1 MNYRPFGAKTD
12 FSVSALGFGC
22 MRLPVLGGDQAAV
35 DEPEATRMLRRAIDQ
50 GVNYVDTA
58 YVYHEGASERWLGRA
73 LAGGYRAKVR
83 LATKLP
89 VWSVATAKDF
99 DRLLGEQL
107 SRLATDRIDFY
118 LLHCLH
124 EGVWPKLKQ
133 LGVRD
138 WLDAIVRDGRAGAV
152 GFSFHDRLSVFE
164 EIIEDYAGWTMCQ
177 IQYNYMN
184 EDVQAGTEGL
194 KYAAGRGLAVVIME
208 PLLGGALAAPP
219 PAIRAILDGAGG
231 GSPAEL
237 ALRWLWDKPEPA
249 TVLSG
254 MTAMAQVE
262 ENVAAASRAGAGA
275 LTAREREAIE
285 RARGAYRAL
294 DAVPCTRCYYC
305 MPCRNGVD
313 IPRNF
318 QLYNDARH
326 FGDAGRQL
334 NRNLYAQLAAE
345 KRASACIRCGECEE
359 RCPQRIAIGE
369 EMDKVAQ
376 ALG

>member
-12 FSVSALGFGC
+12 FAVSALGFGC
-22 MRLPVLGGDQAAV
+22 MRLPVIGGDQAAV
-35 DEPEATRMLRRAIDQ
+35 DEPEATRMLRRAVDG

-58 YVYHEGASERWLGRA
+58 YVYHAGGSERWLGRA

-89 VWSVATAKDF
+89 VWSVAEAKDF
-99 DRLLGEQL
+99 DRFLDDQL
-107 SRLATDRIDFY
+107 ARLATDRIDFY

-124 EGVWPKLKQ
+124 EGVWPKLKG
-133 LGVRD
+133 LGVRE

-152 GFSFHDRLSVFE
+152 GFSFHDRLSVFK
-164 EIIEDYAGWTMCQ
+164 EIIEDYAGWSMCQ

-194 KYAAGRGLAVVIME
+194 KFAAARGLAVVIME

-219 PAIRAILDGAGG
+219 PSVRAALEGAGG
-231 GSPAEL
+231 VSPAEL
-237 ALRWLWDKPEPA
+237 ALKWLWGKPEPA

-254 MTAMAQVE
+254 MSTMDQVE
-262 ENVAAASRAGAGA
+262 ENLAAAARAGA

-285 RARGAYRAL
+285 RARAAYRAL
-294 DAVPCTRCYYC
+294 DAVPCTRCGYC
-305 MPCRNGVD
+305 LPCPNGVD

-318 QLYNDARH
+318 QLYNDARL
-326 FGDAGRQL
+326 FGEVGRQL

-345 KRASACIRCGECEE
+345 KRASACLRCGECET
-359 RCPQRIAIGE
+359 RCPQRIAVGE
-369 EMDKVAQ
+369 QMEKVAQ